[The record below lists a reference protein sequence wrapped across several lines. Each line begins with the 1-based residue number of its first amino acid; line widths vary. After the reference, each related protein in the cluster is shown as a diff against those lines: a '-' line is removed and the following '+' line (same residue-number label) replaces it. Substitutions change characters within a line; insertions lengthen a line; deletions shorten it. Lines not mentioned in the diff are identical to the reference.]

1 MPKEKAEKS
10 LCMSGLRHAEY
21 YGMQEV
27 FDGLYAKSSKN
38 ETFTNLMSI
47 ILKRENILLAYRNI
61 KSNDGSKTPGT
72 DGVTFDDIGKLM
84 PDEGKIEWAKNVRVG
99 YLDQHSVLSQG
110 MSIRD
115 VLKSAFSYLFEM
127 EERMNGICD
136 SLGTAS
142 PEEMDTLMEELGTI
156 QDTLTMHDFY
166 MIDAKVE
173 EVARAL
179 GLLDLGLD
187 KDVTDLSGGQ
197 RTKVLMGKLLL
208 EKPDILL
215 LDEPMANL
223 DPVVKTDIWEL
234 LIRTI
239 EKENISIII
248 STHLVEEVNDIT
260 DYIGLLD
267 NGRLVKFGDREQILN
282 DDLGNKNKNLRE
294 LLEEE
299 NG

>member
-1 MPKEKAEKS
+1 MLEVQNLSYSTKTFSMENVSFS
-10 LCMSGLRHAEY
+10 L
-21 YGMQEV
+21 
-27 FDGLYAKSSKN
+27 
-38 ETFTNLMSI
+38 
-47 ILKRENILLAYRNI
+47 
-61 KSNDGSKTPGT
+61 
-72 DGVTFDDIGKLM
+72 DD
-84 PDEGKIEWAKNVRVG
+84 G
-99 YLDQHSVLSQG
+99 YLMTLLGRNGAGKTTLFDLVYGRIEPLSGKVLWNDIDVTG
-110 MSIRD
+110 MKAIFFGSTTQIVSHFD
-115 VLKSAFSYLFEM
+115 EM
-127 EERMNGICD
+127 LEMMEFTKEEY
-136 SLGTAS
+136 T
-142 PEEMDTLMEELGTI
+142 TKFEELSTGK
-156 QDTLTMHDFY
+156 QMQLQLAF
-166 MIDAKVE
+166 AL
-173 EVARAL
+173 ARHP
-179 GLLDLGLD
+179 
-187 KDVTDLSGGQ
+187 
-197 RTKVLMGKLLL
+197 KL
-208 EKPDILL
+208 LL